1 MLLIIFADDIHIGI
15 GIRYSNSVLDIAI
28 GNALDMIDYDENVNE
43 LSSRKK

>member
-1 MLLIIFADDIHIGI
+1 MLLIIILIADDI
-15 GIRYSNSVLDIAI
+15 GIRYDSNSVLDIAI